1 MRFDPSGSV
10 FRTRVIALPVG
21 LLHNAAMPFLRA
33 LAPIVALATLLLPPA
48 AEADEVKTPECQR
61 QLAASVQ
68 LINAIQAREKRFV
81 RGDMARNCAL
91 LQQNLVDMVKARE
104 PMDRCLTGHEKGETT
119 GQLDASIGDIR
130 AILAG
135 NCRK

>member
-1 MRFDPSGSV
+1 MS
-10 FRTRVIALPVG
+10 RTTTP
-21 LLHNAAMPFLRA
+21 AAA
-33 LAPIVALATLLLPPA
+33 TVALLFAGVA
-48 AEADEVKTPECQR
+48 AADEVRTPECQR
-61 QLAASVQ
+61 QLAVSVQ
-68 LINAIQAREKRFV
+68 LINVIQAREKRFV

-91 LQQNLVDMVKARE
+91 LQQNLADMVKARE

-135 NCRK
+135 NCRR